1 LIFPPFS
8 HWQRHFPPTLVNF
21 YTTITHAA
29 DKQRNPLTRSWRR
42 LKSRAGK
49 SFMAPTERSQHK
61 TEAVSQQK
69 LSEIYPT
76 RNGEMD
82 YLEKVFETA
91 WHLWKK

>member
-1 LIFPPFS
+1 
-8 HWQRHFPPTLVNF
+8 
-21 YTTITHAA
+21 
-29 DKQRNPLTRSWRR
+29 
-42 LKSRAGK
+42 
-49 SFMAPTERSQHK
+49 MAPTERSQHK

-91 WHLWKK
+91 WHLWEKK